1 MVNETLQVTHVNI
14 RLSITIMLF
23 KLIFVEIVAAA
34 LVIIFHSALFLFNG
48 QTIPV
53 VSTIM
58 FTIPLFLALITLKT
72 AMSVFI
78 ILQWLNE
85 YYEIT
90 PKMIFHPRGFL
101 LKKEAKY
108 PLSQIGMVDV
118 RQTLLGRFFN
128 FGTIGLFDLR
138 RNKYEDMYLIHNP
151 MRYAEIIEHL
161 LPQINERK
169 EVVREHIVERNVF
182 DPA

>member
-1 MVNETLQVTHVNI
+1 MTDDRLEVTHVNI

-23 KLIFVEIVAAA
+23 KLIVVEIAAAA
-34 LVIIFHSALFLFNG
+34 LVIIFHSALFLIGG

-53 VSTIM
+53 IGTIT
-58 FTIPLFLALITLKT
+58 FTIPLFLVLITLKT
-72 AMSVFI
+72 AITLFV

-90 PKMIFHPRGFL
+90 PKMIFHRRGL
-101 LKKEAKY
+101 LFKKEATY
-108 PLSQIGMVDV
+108 PLTQIGMVDV
-118 RQTLLGRFFN
+118 HQTLLGRFFN

-151 MRYAEIIEHL
+151 MRYAQIIEHL
-161 LPQINERK
+161 LPQMNERK
-169 EVVREHIVERNVF
+169 EVIREHIIEQNQF
-182 DPA
+182 DVV